1 MKPRRLVLVSAIVAG
16 LGVAILANAGLNGSP
31 AAGGRPA
38 TTAEARTIVKAYA
51 SSPLGEV
58 NQVPRAN
65 YCFVGIRVSKLAP
78 SWANR
83 QAGAHPCSGSH
94 LPARLRSACTRCCD
108 SQRSRPM
115 GARRRRTLRRRMRR
129 GTKTRTRRPPSELR
143 TWHRFGGT
151 GTVQFTSSAW
161 NQEVNQVRLRSLLL
175 FRGERAA
182 VSAQAANR
190 VHHGARH
197 QIE

>member
-1 MKPRRLVLVSAIVAG
+1 
-16 LGVAILANAGLNGSP
+16 
-31 AAGGRPA
+31 
-38 TTAEARTIVKAYA
+38 
-51 SSPLGEV
+51 
-58 NQVPRAN
+58 
-65 YCFVGIRVSKLAP
+65 
-78 SWANR
+78 
-83 QAGAHPCSGSH
+83 
-94 LPARLRSACTRCCD
+94 
-108 SQRSRPM
+108 M

-190 VHHGARH
+190 VHLTARGTKSSESLGGSKPPFSPI
-197 QIE
+197 QSNSPRVPGTRR